1 MILGQRRDT
10 PEATSSCDNSTTQIA
25 TVKHLP
31 CTLMRERQILS
42 KTTQQLTHPM
52 HTNPRRILILNTALS
67 SHSLNCLCC
76 DSPNNTPL
84 WRLFSRTTA
93 SDEIFF
99 PTLLSLLGLESYL
112 VKKQI
117 TMVDWEGFTK
127 NPRTYEKNQLNIA
140 VKKGRD
146 IGAMNVRKFR
156 SVDMGD
162 WCKIV
167 LNSSSK

>member
-1 MILGQRRDT
+1 MVHQCVNVKFCIN
-10 PEATSSCDNSTTQIA
+10 NSTTN
-25 TVKHLP
+25 
-31 CTLMRERQILS
+31 
-42 KTTQQLTHPM
+42 TTHAHKST
-52 HTNPRRILILNTALS
+52 TNFNSQHCSFFSFAFF
-67 SHSLNCLCC
+67 LCC

-156 SVDMGD
+156 SVDMED